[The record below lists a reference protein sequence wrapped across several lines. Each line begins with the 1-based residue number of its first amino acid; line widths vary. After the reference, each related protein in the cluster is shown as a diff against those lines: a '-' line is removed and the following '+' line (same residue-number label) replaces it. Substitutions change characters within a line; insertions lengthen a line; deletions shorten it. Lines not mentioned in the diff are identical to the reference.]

1 MKRFRFPLRPVAIL
15 RSHQE
20 MRAREAFAA
29 AVQALVAAEQALA
42 EARVRLRDLEVQLTA
57 GRAQHFS
64 PHTEAQALAG
74 YRRECAAEVQA
85 VKAMHEAHD
94 AMQQRRAE
102 YLEAHRKVEI
112 LNRLEEKARAAHR
125 YETMREEQAEFDDFA
140 GRRFARR
147 TIRSA

>member
-29 AVQALVAAEQALA
+29 AVQALVVAEQCLA
-42 EARVRLRDLEVQLTA
+42 DTRVRLRDLEVQLTERRTHQFT
-57 GRAQHFS
+57 G
-64 PHTEAQALAG
+64 QAESQRLAA
-74 YRRECAAEVQA
+74 YHRECAAEVEA
-85 VKAMHEAHD
+85 VKAMNEAQE
-94 AMQQRRAE
+94 ALQKKRAE
-102 YLEAHRKVEI
+102 YLEAHRKVEV
-112 LNRLEEKARAAHR
+112 LNRLEEKARAGHR

-147 TIRSA
+147 SLNSA

>member
-42 EARVRLRDLEVQLTA
+42 ATRVRLRDLEVQLTS
-57 GRAQHFS
+57 GRAKTFS
-64 PHTEAQALAG
+64 PQSEVHALAA
-74 YRRECAAEVQA
+74 YRRECDAEAEA
-85 VKAMHEAHD
+85 VTAMNEAHE
-94 AMQQRRAE
+94 AMQQRRGE

-147 TIRSA
+147 SMNSA